1 MVDTITYAIDADEKQ
16 IILRC
21 QRGDRKAFA
30 PLVMR
35 YMHRAASF
43 ALAWTGNQEDAL
55 DLSQEAFVRAY
66 RAIERFDT
74 DRPFYPWFH
83 KILKN
88 LCLNHLGR
96 ASRLHEVPL
105 MDHVDWA
112 DSHAGPDVLLEREE
126 IKQQV
131 WQGIRKLNAHDR
143 EILILREF
151 QHLTYAELAEVL
163 DIPRGTVMSRLHSAR
178 LHLKR
183 KLEPFITGKPG
194 GGIHS

>member
-1 MVDTITYAIDADEKQ
+1 MAETVAYTIDAEEQ
-16 IILRC
+16 EMILRC
-21 QRGDRKAFA
+21 QRGDRSAFA

-35 YMHRAASF
+35 YMRRAAAF

-66 RAIERFDT
+66 RAIERFDP

-83 KILKN
+83 RILKN

-96 ASRLHEVPL
+96 ASRLHEVPI

-112 DSHAGPDVLLEREE
+112 DAHAGPDVLLEREE
-126 IKQQV
+126 LKEQV
-131 WQGIRKLNAHDR
+131 WQGIRKLNAHNR

-151 QHLTYAELAEVL
+151 QHLTYAEIAEVL
-163 DIPRGTVMSRLHSAR
+163 DIPRGTVMSRLHQAR
-178 LHLKR
+178 SHLKT
-183 KLEPFITGKPG
+183 KLEPFMTGKPG
-194 GGIHS
+194 RGVTS